1 MNFFFH
7 KLLITKKFNTFEF
20 KPKLMGLAAT
30 PLQVDET
37 DSPSEEMS
45 ETSQIDVKEL
55 INNTH
60 SEELILSLCGYIGTD
75 IHGVALS
82 IAEILKNTFN
92 YSVEIIKL
100 SDFIRTYSDLAKGI
114 SPGLSKF
121 QKTKILIDGGNE
133 LRSKY
138 GNDILAQLS
147 IQKISF
153 ERVKA
158 NDGNKAFKTR
168 RRCIIID
175 SIKNS
180 EELDLLKMVYRDI
193 HFSIGIFSTLDI
205 REDHLRHSTS
215 PMNEIEISQLI
226 NRDSGEELEH
236 GQQVRDT
243 FVQSDY
249 FLRLDSAV
257 NESVEVKLKRFLH
270 LIFGSKVITPTIDET
285 AMYQASSAA
294 SNSACLSRQVG
305 AALTD
310 SAGEVL
316 SIGWNDV
323 PKAGGGLYQQ
333 DVTNDPTSK
342 QDKRCFNI
350 GGHGCW
356 NDEEKNIMADEL
368 VNILITENLVDE
380 TNRAKLFSKIR
391 SSKIK
396 SLVEFSRAIH
406 AEMHAI
412 ITASQT
418 SGNKVKDGSLYITT
432 YPCHNCARHIIVA
445 GIKKVYYIEPYRKS
459 LTIKLHSDAITEKE
473 GDSKKVTILMYDGV
487 APARYMELFKMKP
500 NSRKVGH
507 GEIKH
512 YDLHTVKPK
521 TTLSLEA
528 IPVLELAIAKEL
540 DKKGLKIA

>member
-1 MNFFFH
+1 MT
-7 KLLITKKFNTFEF
+7 I
-20 KPKLMGLAAT
+20 AAA
-30 PLQVDET
+30 PLQTEKTISSSEKDNET
-37 DSPSEEMS
+37 V
-45 ETSQIDVKEL
+45 QIDVKEL

-60 SEELILSLCGYIGTD
+60 SEELIISLCGYIGTD
-75 IHGVALS
+75 IHGVAS
-82 IAEILKNTFN
+82 SFSEILQSTFN

-100 SDFIRTYSDLAKGI
+100 SDFIRTYSESAKAI
-114 SPGLSKF
+114 SPGSSKF
-121 QKTKILIDGGNE
+121 QKIKYLIDGGNE
-133 LRSKY
+133 LRAKY
-138 GNDILAQLS
+138 GNDILAQLA
-147 IQKISF
+147 IQKISY
-153 ERVKA
+153 ERVQT
-158 NDGNKAFKTR
+158 NGGGKAFKTR

-175 SIKNS
+175 SVKNS
-180 EELDLLKMVYRDI
+180 EELELLKMVYRNI
-193 HFSIGIFSTLDI
+193 HYSIGIFSNLDI
-205 REDHLRHSTS
+205 RESHLRYSTS
-215 PMNEIEISQLI
+215 PMSDVEISQLI
-226 NRDSGEELEH
+226 NRDSGEELGN

-243 FVQSDY
+243 FIQSDY
-249 FLRLDSAV
+249 FLRLDSTV
-257 NESVEVKLKRFLH
+257 NESVEIKLKRFLH

-310 SAGEVL
+310 STGEVL

-323 PKAGGGLYQQ
+323 PRAGGGLYQS

-342 QDKRCFNI
+342 NDNRCFNI

-356 NDEEKNIMADEL
+356 NDEEKNLMAEEL
-368 VNILITENLVDE
+368 VNILINEKLVEE
-380 TNRAKLFSKIR
+380 TNRTKLHSKIR
-391 SSKIK
+391 NSKIK

-412 ITASQT
+412 ISASQT
-418 SGNKVKDGSLYITT
+418 SGDKVRNGSLYITT

-473 GDSKKVTILMYDGV
+473 GDQNKVTILMYDGV
-487 APARYMELFKMKP
+487 APSRYMDLFKMKP
-500 NSRKVGH
+500 NSRKEGP

-512 YDLHTVKPK
+512 YDLKTVKPK

-528 IPVLELAIAKEL
+528 IPVLELAVAKEL